1 MKKTLTA
8 FAVAAATFAACKS
21 ATEPEPLPDTVV
33 LKEGFEGLEFP
44 PAGWKT
50 AAQGKVSLVRIYRN
64 EEAGNHFATL
74 AVGGRQGSAEG
85 YLTTPALNR
94 KRGVG
99 FEVSFR
105 YRRGMSGE
113 NEYARA
119 KIYDPRGEESHSL
132 DLPYADDWV
141 DKYFN
146 FGAPTSEALLY
157 FYVEVI
163 EDGDIALDV
172 DDVKVE
178 VELMER

>member
-1 MKKTLTA
+1 MGKILPA
-8 FAVAAATFAACKS
+8 LAVAAATLAACQN
-21 ATEPEPLPDTVV
+21 ATEPESLPDTVV
-33 LKEGFEGLEFP
+33 LKEGFEGPAFP
-44 PAGWKT
+44 PAGWEV
-50 AAQGKVSLVRIYRN
+50 AAVGKVSLVRIYRN
-64 EEAGNHFATL
+64 EEGGNHFATL
-74 AVGGRQGSAEG
+74 AVGGGQGSAEG

-99 FEVSFR
+99 FDVSFR

-119 KIYDPRGEESHSL
+119 KIYDPHVGEGHAV

-146 FGAPTSEALLY
+146 FGAPTYEALLH
-157 FYVEVI
+157 FYVEVV
-163 EDGDIALDV
+163 EDGEIALDV

-178 VELMER
+178 VELMAR